1 MKSVNNEIEG
11 RLNFRALLIEADE
24 AYDGAIAACMAI
36 AGCDIQHVT
45 DIDLALPAL
54 DRNHFDVVV
63 WGVPIPDPAHRNESI
78 AELRLHT
85 DAPLVLVAVGFDTA
99 QGDLEAGADQRL
111 PKPFVPGALVGAV
124 RAALRRSK
132 SPTVPLAL
140 HLEIRGM
147 ALDGNARTL
156 TFNGADATFT
166 RQEWSLLS
174 ILMEHPNR
182 YLTAREIL
190 HLGWHAGDYGPQEVR
205 IYMRRVRKKIEP
217 LDLPCGLLSRH
228 GYGYCLAFQVPAS

>member
-1 MKSVNNEIEG
+1 MNSVHNEVG
-11 RLNFRALLIEADE
+11 VRPQFRALLIEADE
-24 AYDGAIAACMAI
+24 AYEAAIAACMAI
-36 AGCDIQHVT
+36 AGCDVQQVT

-54 DRNHFDVVV
+54 DRNAFDVVV
-63 WGVPIPDPAHRNESI
+63 WGVPISDAAHRHGSI
-78 AELRLHT
+78 AALRLHT

-99 QGDLEAGADQRL
+99 QEDLEAGADQRL

-124 RAALRRSK
+124 RAALRKSK
-132 SPTVPLAL
+132 SPAVPFTIPV
-140 HLEIRGM
+140 EIRGM

-174 ILMEHPNR
+174 ILMDHPNR

-205 IYMRRVRKKIEP
+205 MYMRRVRKKIEP
-217 LDLPCGLLSRH
+217 LELPCGLLSRH
-228 GYGYCLAFQVPAS
+228 GYGYCLTFSG